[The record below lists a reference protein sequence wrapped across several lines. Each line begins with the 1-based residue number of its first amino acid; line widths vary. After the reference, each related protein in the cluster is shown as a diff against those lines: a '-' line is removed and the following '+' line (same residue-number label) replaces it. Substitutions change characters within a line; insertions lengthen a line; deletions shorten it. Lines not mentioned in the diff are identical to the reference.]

1 MMDSFLPL
9 LDDFSMTSRNSSG
22 SNCNDL
28 LFRLSQEC
36 YIVKLRAKSTS
47 RSSSDKR
54 DIKEPLSY
62 NKIPGLTY
70 LLGDSVVREVMEVT
84 DRATLLANI
93 FLLAFL
99 HLWPLGRT
107 GSDM

>member
-47 RSSSDKR
+47 RSSSRPGQLTRGKLKKLNLI
-54 DIKEPLSY
+54 IKF
-62 NKIPGLTY
+62 
-70 LLGDSVVREVMEVT
+70 
-84 DRATLLANI
+84 LA
-93 FLLAFL
+93 
-99 HLWPLGRT
+99 
-107 GSDM
+107 

>member
-28 LFRLSQEC
+28 LFRLSQEF

-47 RSSSDKR
+47 RSSSGPGQLTRGTLKKLNLI
-54 DIKEPLSY
+54 IKF
-62 NKIPGLTY
+62 
-70 LLGDSVVREVMEVT
+70 
-84 DRATLLANI
+84 LA
-93 FLLAFL
+93 
-99 HLWPLGRT
+99 
-107 GSDM
+107 